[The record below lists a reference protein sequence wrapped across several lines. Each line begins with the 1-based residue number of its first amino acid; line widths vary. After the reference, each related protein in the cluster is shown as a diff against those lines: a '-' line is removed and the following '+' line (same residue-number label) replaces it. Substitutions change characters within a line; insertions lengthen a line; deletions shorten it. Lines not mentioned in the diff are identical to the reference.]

1 MKGSQ
6 LGDGHNQA
14 AEFDGCDGA
23 RRMPRD
29 LFPLPGIAVESVQQ
43 TSLSRRCR
51 RRIEKRSHVQREV
64 DGCLAGLNQLYS
76 FAGNGSDLASERE
89 VNSSQISS
97 IEFVKACVDDLGP
110 PGQLTGSEALDA
122 LRVSEGYEELPT
134 SSTRGSYNPE
144 AVSLPAG
151 EVFPIDLAGLWGD
164 DGRDVVQ
171 NFIDEQLLDE
181 NAALSSIECLGPA
194 RVYEDPKLRSRSAY
208 AGFIKR
214 LASLGLVDFS
224 TVAAKEEVG
233 IFFVKKK
240 QNKLRLIFDC
250 RRSNRWFREPTPVTL
265 TTGESLRRIELGAED
280 RLYVCNAD
288 LANAF
293 YTLATP
299 KELRQFFGLRSVLAG
314 DVGIDNLQ
322 GVAVKKNQRIF
333 PRIAVLP
340 MGWSWALYWCQ
351 HIHQN
356 IAERSGLTQEERLQ
370 DFRAA
375 HSRGFWHVQYVDNLH
390 VIGTNKTEVETR
402 FWKAVEELKK
412 SGLTV
417 HEEEVCDS
425 QAKVL
430 GWEYESKGVMRPSR
444 SRVWKI
450 RLAIREVLRRGCLSG
465 VQLERLI
472 GHITFVSLGR
482 RELLSIFGECYTF
495 IRRNYKCNVPM
506 WKSVRK
512 ELQTWDR
519 LSPLIVQDLRSKW
532 SEHVCAVD
540 ASEWGL
546 GVVEATMDIG
556 SVQKLGSF
564 SERWRFKSPDFSN
577 ARLSVSQE
585 EDRVKWLQE
594 LEDESIVVEAIPA
607 RFENVQFRHV
617 TRDWSLIGRYR
628 WKRVEAMP
636 VLEAKANLYAVKHA
650 VRRVSGHRKRHLV
663 LTDSMTAALAIG
675 KGRSASWKMRA
686 VVQKISAILL
696 ATGSSLQCRWIP
708 SEWNPADGPSR
719 GETKA
724 SIPKPVDFDGALQR
738 SAMSSSVAGEKNNQ
752 GTVEAAEGVRETGGS
767 IIKHATDLGHRDG
780 KDESIGKEDKEK
792 CKKEDKGYGRK
803 TIRHVHP
810 SSLKCETR
818 HTAEVPRTLE
828 QPDGVVQAESNERE
842 NHRRHRHLH
851 REVPG
856 GVVFGRRRSEC
867 GELCGGLSE
876 FSQTRATWVADSS
889 AYPPITQGVASPLP
903 TSVTDASALRSDLS
917 SISRSSVEGEDRD
930 KPCPP
935 TDLLLLSSSHRVR
948 EAESLRH
955 CGTSGERRRS
965 ISLVECLATPH
976 GDGHPIKDSSVGR
989 GTAVGSP
996 IPTVPWRGHAK
1007 ASQTE
1012 DKAKGGKSIQGD
1024 LNRSESIHDVTLEA
1038 VGPPPTSRPTP
1049 ISSSTRRSIS
1059 RHSLQTSNPPGGSST
1074 GKMDGFKECEE
1085 LREGEPVSPALRKPQ
1100 QRHSKKVSRGKK
1112 NHRPGYPQPA
1122 MKPGLVLHFS
1132 VFLEIFCGTGRLG
1145 HSIYN
1150 NCGWPVLLWDISFGE
1165 NYDLTQVGNQQKI
1178 LTWLYGGVIRA
1189 GHLGTPCNSFSRAR
1203 DQPGGPP
1210 QLRSDLMP
1218 LGLPNLRP
1226 GDANKVKLG
1235 NILLRFSV
1243 KVMKK
1248 ARDLFIAFT
1257 IENPARS
1264 RLWICPPMSS
1274 FLRLRGVQQALV
1286 EFCAFGTR
1294 WRKSTKFVGVHVS
1307 FDCLSMCRCLGARRG
1322 LCKFTGRQHI
1332 ALSGQNASG
1341 QWWTRIAEPYP
1352 RGLCRKLATIFSDF
1366 EVQQLAKNFAKHTG
1380 VSP

>member
-1 MKGSQ
+1 MKGLQ

-14 AEFDGCDGA
+14 AEFDGYDGA

-76 FAGNGSDLASERE
+76 FAGSGSDLASERE

-134 SSTRGSYNPE
+134 SSTLGSYNPE

-293 YTLATP
+293 YTLAMP

-546 GVVEATMDIG
+546 GVVEATMDVG

-607 RFENVQFRHV
+607 SFENVQFRHV
-617 TRDWSLIGRYR
+617 TRYWSLIGRYR
-628 WKRVEAMP
+628 WKRIEAMP

-708 SEWNPADGPSR
+708 SEW
-719 GETKA
+719 
-724 SIPKPVDFDGALQR
+724 
-738 SAMSSSVAGEKNNQ
+738 MSSSVAGEKNNQ

-828 QPDGVVQAESNERE
+828 QPDGVVQAEPNERE

-867 GELCGGLSE
+867 GELY
-876 FSQTRATWVADSS
+876 V
-889 AYPPITQGVASPLP
+889 VASVNFHRPELRGSQILPRTHQSLKGWRVLCPPRSRMPLP
-903 TSVTDASALRSDLS
+903 YEVICLLS
-917 SISRSSVEGEDRD
+917 REAVLKGKIEISLA
-930 KPCPP
+930 
-935 TDLLLLSSSHRVR
+935 LLLTFFCYLRPTEYEKLRVCDIV
-948 EAESLRH
+948 AP
-955 CGTSGERRRS
+955 
-965 ISLVECLATPH
+965 V
-976 GDGHPIKDSSVGR
+976 
-989 GTAVGSP
+989 
-996 IPTVPWRGHAK
+996 
-1007 ASQTE
+1007 
-1012 DKAKGGKSIQGD
+1012 AKGGEAYRWWSVLLHPMEMGIPSKTAQWDEALRLDLPYQQFLGEAMQRHLRLKTRPKEERAFKVTSTEVNQFMTSHWKRLGLLPLHDPHLYRLRHGGASHDIACKHRTLQAVQVRGRWMALKSVKNYEKGSRLAQLFGS
-1024 LNRSESIHDVTLEA
+1024 LSSGTQKRCLEA
-1038 VGPPPTSRPTP
+1038 
-1049 ISSSTRRSIS
+1049 
-1059 RHSLQTSNPPGGSST
+1059 
-1074 GKMDGFKECEE
+1074 
-1085 LREGEPVSPALRKPQ
+1085 RKT
-1100 QRHSKKVSRGKK
+1100 
-1112 NHRPGYPQPA
+1112 
-1122 MKPGLVLHFS
+1122 
-1132 VFLEIFCGTGRLG
+1132 IGR
-1145 HSIYN
+1145 
-1150 NCGWPVLLWDISFGE
+1150 DI
-1165 NYDLTQVGNQQKI
+1165 L
-1178 LTWLYGGVIRA
+1178 
-1189 GHLGTPCNSFSRAR
+1189 
-1203 DQPGGPP
+1203 
-1210 QLRSDLMP
+1210 
-1218 LGLPNLRP
+1218 
-1226 GDANKVKLG
+1226 
-1235 NILLRFSV
+1235 
-1243 KVMKK
+1243 
-1248 ARDLFIAFT
+1248 
-1257 IENPARS
+1257 S
-1264 RLWICPPMSS
+1264 RL
-1274 FLRLRGVQQALV
+1274 
-1286 EFCAFGTR
+1286 
-1294 WRKSTKFVGVHVS
+1294 
-1307 FDCLSMCRCLGARRG
+1307 
-1322 LCKFTGRQHI
+1322 
-1332 ALSGQNASG
+1332 
-1341 QWWTRIAEPYP
+1341 
-1352 RGLCRKLATIFSDF
+1352 
-1366 EVQQLAKNFAKHTG
+1366 
-1380 VSP
+1380 